1 MKKYIPITIDGE
13 EQVVYITQEDQKG
26 LKLVVTLT
34 VGEETFRLAAKPP
47 FYNRIDE
54 EFELKGE
61 TYRFVLHMGDCDL
74 VKDGKFLSSGKPY
87 APVKAFHPLF
97 VIPVLLNF
105 FVPVATL
112 GGAFPILS
120 AIVGVLLTFGLARS
134 PFDSFVKRLLLTL
147 GFPLLMTACFASM
160 YEGLELFSR
169 L

>member
-97 VIPVLLNF
+97 AIPVLLNF

-112 GGAFPILS
+112 GGAFPIMAS
-120 AIVGVLLTFGLARS
+120 VVGIFLALGLAGS
-134 PFDSFVKRLLLTL
+134 PFDSFLKRFLLSI
-147 GFPLLMTACFASM
+147 GYPLLMIVCFYLM
-160 YEGLELFSR
+160 YDGLAL
-169 L
+169 LK

>member
-1 MKKYIPITIDGE
+1 MKKYIPITIEGE

-47 FYNRIDE
+47 LYNRIDE
-54 EFELKGE
+54 EFVLNGE

-97 VIPVLLNF
+97 VIPMLLNL

-112 GGAFPILS
+112 GGAFPIMAS
-120 AIVGVLLTFGLARS
+120 VVGILLALGLAGS
-134 PFDSFVKRLLLTL
+134 PFDSFLKRFLLSI
-147 GFPLLMTACFASM
+147 GYPLLMIVCFYLM
-160 YEGLELFSR
+160 YDGLAL
-169 L
+169 LK